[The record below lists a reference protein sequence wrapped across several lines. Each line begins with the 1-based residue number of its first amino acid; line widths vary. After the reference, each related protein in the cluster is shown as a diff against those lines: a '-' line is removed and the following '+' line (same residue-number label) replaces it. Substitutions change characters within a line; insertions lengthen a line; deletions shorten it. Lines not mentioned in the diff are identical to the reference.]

1 MSLREWV
8 PKLAGQRILVIGD
21 VILDE
26 YLIGRATRLSREAP
40 VPVLE
45 FEARQLIPGGAAN
58 PAANI
63 VGLGSAA
70 VQIGVIGSDAEATA
84 LRQVLQA
91 HGIDISA
98 LVVDGGRPTT
108 VKTRVMAQMGLRFP
122 QQVARLD
129 RLAREPISPT
139 TERQVRGLIQEHIA
153 STNAVLISDYHN
165 GLVTP
170 ALVETIRK
178 LSADL
183 DPAPLLTADAQGQ
196 LDKYAGFGVVK
207 CNAEEAEAFLHREL
221 VTDDDFAAAAL
232 EFCQTFN
239 LTCCM
244 VITRGARGATLAT
257 SKGKSIHCPAPQ
269 ITDVYDTV
277 GAGDTAVAVLTLGL
291 AAGASPEDATMLA
304 NYASGLVVRRVGN
317 YAPTADELRQAIEE
331 DGSGTRLHSD
341 E

>member
-1 MSLREWV
+1 MSLLGWI
-8 PKLAGQRILVIGD
+8 PKLAGQRALVIGD

-63 VGLGSAA
+63 VALGSVA
-70 VQIGVIGSDAEATA
+70 VQIGVIGSDTEATA

-98 LVVDGGRPTT
+98 LVADGSRQTT
-108 VKTRVMAQMGLRFP
+108 VKTRVMAHMGLRFP

-129 RLAREPISPT
+129 RLEREPISPAT
-139 TERQVRGLIQEHIA
+139 VRQLHGLIQEHITNA
-153 STNAVLISDYHN
+153 NAVLISDYHN

-170 ALVETIRK
+170 QLVETVRACA
-178 LSADL
+178 ADV

-196 LDKYAGFGVVK
+196 LDKYSGFGVVK
-207 CNAEEAEAFLHREL
+207 CNAEEAQAFLRREL
-221 VTDDDFAAAAL
+221 VTDNDFATAAL
-232 EFCQTFN
+232 ELCQMLK
-239 LTCCM
+239 LTCFM
-244 VITRGARGATLAT
+244 VITRGGQGATLAT
-257 SKGKSIHCPAPQ
+257 LDGNTIHCPAPK

-277 GAGDTAVAVLTLGL
+277 GAGDTAVAVVTLAL

-317 YAPTADELRQAIEE
+317 YSPTAHELQQAIEL
-331 DGSGTRLHSD
+331 DDS
-341 E
+341 